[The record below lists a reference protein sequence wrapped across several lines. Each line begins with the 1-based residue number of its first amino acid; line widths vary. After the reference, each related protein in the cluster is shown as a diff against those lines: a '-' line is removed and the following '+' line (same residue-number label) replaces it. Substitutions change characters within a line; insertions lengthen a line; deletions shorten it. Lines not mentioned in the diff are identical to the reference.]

1 MKIFGAFVGLLAFL
15 VAVLGCIDREQA
27 RQDFLNG
34 EKAQDCIF
42 KTNCDFYNKQLGNNY
57 FRG

>member
-1 MKIFGAFVGLLAFL
+1 MKIFGAFVGMLAFL
-15 VAVLGCIDREQA
+15 VAVLGCMDREQA
-27 RQDFLNG
+27 RQDFLKG

-42 KTNCDFYNKQLGNNY
+42 QTNCDFYNKQLGNNY